1 MQNPENLESDPRSH
15 WDAIYSNAE
24 PSRLSW
30 HQQFPIE
37 SLDLIEASC
46 VDAGAPIIDVGGG
59 SSSLADCLLHRGYGN
74 ITVLDCSEVA
84 LDQARQRLGSM
95 AEEIRWLTGDVRNF
109 RTGEKFMLW
118 HDRALFHF
126 MVDASDRRKYLET
139 LDACLDAEGHVVLG
153 AFALCGPGTCSGLE
167 VMRYDES
174 LISELFA
181 PRFRIVSTMFSRHE
195 TPSGQPQDFMFFY
208 MQRVKE

>member
-1 MQNPENLESDPRSH
+1 MQMSATPESDSRSH
-15 WDAIYSNAE
+15 WDAIYSAAE

-30 HQQFPIE
+30 HQQFPLE

-46 VDAGAPIIDVGGG
+46 VGAESPIIDVGGG
-59 SSSLADCLLHRGYGN
+59 ASSLADCLLHRGYGN
-74 ITVLDCSEVA
+74 ITVLDCSSSA
-84 LDQARQRLGSM
+84 LDHARRRLGSM

-109 RTGEKFMLW
+109 RPGEKFMLW
-118 HDRALFHF
+118 HDRAVFHF
-126 MVDASDRRKYLET
+126 MVDAADRRKYLET
-139 LDACLDAEGHVVLG
+139 LDACLEADGHVVLG
-153 AFALCGPGTCSGLE
+153 TFALCGPRSCSGLE

-181 PRFRIVSTMFSRHE
+181 PRFRVVSTMFSRHE
-195 TPSGQPQDFMFFY
+195 TPSGQQQDFMFFY